1 MVLMWLTFKWC
12 LQYQLLDE
20 VFPFI
25 VSAVS
30 LWMFV
35 YDEEVIWYGMWFSC
49 FGRAPQQIL

>member
-35 YDEEVIWYGMWFSC
+35 YDEEVI
-49 FGRAPQQIL
+49 